1 MPKCSWIRSRGANK
15 GKACGNY
22 TRWKVDGEFYCTAH
36 KNMIKNTKSN
46 AVIYHDTTINTLE
59 KRIKELE
66 KQLEERNKPDPVAEI
81 QEQEIFD
88 MSCTEVIGSD
98 TDTESEDSYQEIVT
112 ARAKAKK
119 TTKTIKTDK
128 KAAIKSKKKKGF
140 KNPLTFEE
148 IMNLKFED

>member
-36 KNMIKNTKSN
+36 KNMLKSSKSD
-46 AVIYHDTTINTLE
+46 AVIYHDTTINTLQ

-66 KQLEERNKPDPVAEI
+66 KRLEGQKKPDPVGEI
-81 QEQEIFD
+81 QEKEIFD

-98 TDTESEDSYQEIVT
+98 TESDDSYQEVVT
-112 ARAKAKK
+112 ARARK
-119 TTKTIKTDK
+119 TKTKT
-128 KAAIKSKKKKGF
+128 AKKKKCF
-140 KNPLTFEE
+140 SFENPLTFEE
-148 IMNLKFED
+148 IMNLKFDD

>member
-36 KNMIKNTKSN
+36 KNMLKSSKSD
-46 AVIYHDTTINTLE
+46 AVIYHDTTINTLQ

-66 KQLEERNKPDPVAEI
+66 KRLEGKKRPDPVGEI
-81 QEQEIFD
+81 QEKEIFD

-98 TDTESEDSYQEIVT
+98 TESDDSYQEVVT
-112 ARAKAKK
+112 ARARK
-119 TTKTIKTDK
+119 TKTKT
-128 KAAIKSKKKKGF
+128 AKKKKCF
-140 KNPLTFEE
+140 SFENPLTFEE
-148 IMNLKFED
+148 IMNLKFDD

>member
-36 KNMIKNTKSN
+36 KNMIKSSKTD
-46 AVIYHDTTINTLE
+46 AVIYHDTTINTLQ
-59 KRIKELE
+59 KRINELE
-66 KQLEERNKPDPVAEI
+66 RRLEEKNKSDPIAEI

-98 TDTESEDSYQEIVT
+98 TESMDEELYAPV
-112 ARAKAKK
+112 ARK
-119 TTKTIKTDK
+119 TVTKT
-128 KAAIKSKKKKGF
+128 KSKKPKKRVGF
-140 KNPLTFEE
+140 KNPMKLEQMTPSTFEE
-148 IMNLKFED
+148 IMNLKFD

>member
-36 KNMIKNTKSN
+36 KNMIKSSKTD
-46 AVIYHDTTINTLE
+46 AVIYHDTTINTLQ

-66 KQLEERNKPDPVAEI
+66 RELEAKNKPDPVAEI

-98 TDTESEDSYQEIVT
+98 TESDDSYQEIVT
-112 ARAKAKK
+112 ARARASKIKNSK
-119 TTKTIKTDK
+119 T
-128 KAAIKSKKKKGF
+128 AAPRSKKKKKGF

-148 IMNLKFED
+148 IMNLKFDD

>member
-36 KNMIKNTKSN
+36 KNMLKTTRTD
-46 AVIYHDTTINTLE
+46 AVIYHDTTINSLQ

-66 KQLEERNKPDPVAEI
+66 KELESKSKPVSKPVGDI
-81 QEQEIFD
+81 QESEIFD

-98 TDTESEDSYQEIVT
+98 TESMSGDSYQEMVRTRAT
-112 ARAKAKK
+112 ATKVKRKP
-119 TTKTIKTDK
+119 TT
-128 KAAIKSKKKKGF
+128 KSKKKKGF

-148 IMNLKFED
+148 IMNLKFD